1 MAITPL
7 PTPPLRSD
15 PLNFA
20 ARGDDFLGALPKFQV
35 EANALAAAMNLNS
48 TTDSSTSSITIGT
61 GDKTFVVSSGKSFQ
75 PGMYLVIA
83 DVAAP
88 STNSLFGQITS
99 YSGTSLVMSII
110 SVRGSGTKSSW
121 VISQSSAGGAQAG
134 PLASSGIT
142 GAARAG
148 PLASSGITGAAA
160 SGANT
165 DITSITGNAATATA
179 AKSGYFTVANA
190 TPKLEINKPGVIAG
204 MWTINSDG
212 NFSFT
217 TTDGTG
223 TVFSE
228 LLTITPNGVLS
239 SAGGFNGNAATATT
253 AGNASYNGFLTAG
266 TGPSGTNNTIGV
278 NCSGYDPAYLY
289 SSAYGWG
296 LSSASGGTIIEYIRG
311 TGKTQMYGNAT
322 SANNLNG
329 TNHNVQGSRVE
340 NTNYS
345 NSSGKTMIVTIAV
358 GYIAANIATLFV
370 DSSPVCT
377 TQSGLLTAVV
387 PNGSFYSLVNT
398 SGIYTWCE
406 YY

>member
-48 TTDSSTSSITIGT
+48 TTDSSTSSVTIGT
-61 GDKTFVVSSGKSFQ
+61 GNKTFVVSSGKSFQ
-75 PGMYLVIA
+75 PGMYLVLA

-88 STNSLFGQITS
+88 STNSMFGQITS

-142 GAARAG
+142 GAA
-148 PLASSGITGAAA
+148 A

-190 TPKLEINKPGVIAG
+190 TPKLEIHKPGVLAG

-228 LLTITPNGVLS
+228 LLTITPDGVLS

-253 AGNASYNGFLTAG
+253 AGNASNNIFLTAG

-296 LSSASGGTIIEYIRG
+296 LYSASGGTIIEYIRG

-329 TNHNVQGSRVE
+329 TNHNVQGSRVA

-345 NSSGKTMIVTIAV
+345 NSSGKTMIVTIGLSNA
-358 GYIAANIATLFV
+358 GSQTATLFV
-370 DSSPVCT
+370 DSSPVC
-377 TQSGLLTAVV
+377 SANYAGSLTAVV

-398 SGIYTWCE
+398 SGTVTWGE

>member
-7 PTPPLRSD
+7 PIPPLRSD
-15 PLNFA
+15 PTNFA
-20 ARGDDFLGALPKFQV
+20 ARGDAFLGALPKFQV

-142 GAARAG
+142 GAA
-148 PLASSGITGAAA
+148 A

-190 TPKLEINKPGVIAG
+190 TPKLEIHKPGVLAG

-217 TTDGTG
+217 TTDGAG

-228 LLTITPNGVLS
+228 LLTITPNGILS
-239 SAGGFNGNAATATT
+239 SAGGFNGNATT
-253 AGNASYNGFLTAG
+253 AGNARYNNFLTAG
-266 TGPSGTNNTIGV
+266 TGPSGTNSIIGV
-278 NCSGYDPAYLY
+278 NCSGYNPSYLY
-289 SSAYGWG
+289 SNGYSWG
-296 LSSASGGTIIEYIRG
+296 LYSENSGPIIEYVRG
-311 TGKTQMYGNAT
+311 TGKTQMYGTAT

-329 TNHNVQGSRVE
+329 TNHNVQGSRVT

-358 GYIAANIATLFV
+358 GYIAANIATIFV

-377 TQSGLLTAVV
+377 TQSGLVTAVV